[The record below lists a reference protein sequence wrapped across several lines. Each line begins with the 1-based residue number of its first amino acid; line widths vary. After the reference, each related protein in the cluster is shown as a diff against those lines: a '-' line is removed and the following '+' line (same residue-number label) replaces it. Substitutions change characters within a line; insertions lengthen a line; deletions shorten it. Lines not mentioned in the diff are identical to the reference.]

1 MRVGEIAVKRRVW
14 IGLIFILAVTGGWWV
29 WTRTKGTVQGDAEKP
44 SQPFVR
50 LAGNGSET
58 SNQVL
63 RERTEYFDPT
73 PLFFPT
79 EWNFGQS
86 ALRESVRRQPGDIYG
101 GFEAKL
107 TFPDQNINRYNAEAT
122 AAPGRLV
129 DVLAQGNEAPFG
141 GIGHVDNLRPALPER
156 SGYIEV
162 KNLSGGQMAL
172 EQTLIGLTL
181 PHVDFAPLEFLV
193 AVGSAGIVG
202 EPVIVQW
209 ISPDVTG
216 VSDSEEVDA
225 FFRSYI
231 VKTLRLGE
239 RLSPGRYR
247 VWIGP

>member
-1 MRVGEIAVKRRVW
+1 MRVGEITVKRRVW
-14 IGLIFILAVTGGWWV
+14 IGFVFILAVTGAWWI
-29 WTRTKGTVQGDAEKP
+29 WTRSKGTVPAAATNP
-44 SQPFVR
+44 VQPFVR
-50 LAGNGSET
+50 LADTGSET
-58 SNQVL
+58 NNQVL
-63 RERTEYFDPT
+63 KERTEYFDPT

-141 GIGHVDNLRPALPER
+141 GIGHVDTFRPALPER
-156 SGYIEV
+156 SGYLEV
-162 KNLSGGQMAL
+162 KDLSSGKIAL
-172 EQTLIGLTL
+172 EQTLTGLTL
-181 PHVDFAPLEFLV
+181 PHMDFAPLEFLV
-193 AVGSAGIVG
+193 AVGRAGIVG
-202 EPVIVQW
+202 EPVVVQW
-209 ISPDVTG
+209 ISPDSTG
-216 VSDSEEVDA
+216 AGDSEELDA

-231 VKTLRLGE
+231 VKTIRLGE

-247 VWIGP
+247 VLVGP